1 MVRPG
6 VLRFGDF
13 GDFGRMERRGV
24 GFTWGEP
31 RGFVVVSGRISLI
44 ESFSGESRGGV
55 GGAVVAPIVPW
66 NLSGRL
72 VGWGAGRI
80 WFLRERVSVLN
91 PLGGVR
97 SSLDPRGKIRL
108 TMLVRGTTG

>member
-1 MVRPG
+1 MISAISG
-6 VLRFGDF
+6 AW
-13 GDFGRMERRGV
+13 RGV
-24 GFTWGEP
+24 EWVSRGVNP

-44 ESFSGESRGGV
+44 ESFSGESRGV